1 MQANVSLRVKSVFV
15 CPVFLLDFKPGKG
28 RRSEGAYVGSEN
40 VFFWSVDRASLLFPL
55 LTRIGNLRRRGQ
67 AALNS

>member
-40 VFFWSVDRASLLFPL
+40 VFFWSLLDASCFSFLSSRESGICDERVERL
-55 LTRIGNLRRRGQ
+55 
-67 AALNS
+67 